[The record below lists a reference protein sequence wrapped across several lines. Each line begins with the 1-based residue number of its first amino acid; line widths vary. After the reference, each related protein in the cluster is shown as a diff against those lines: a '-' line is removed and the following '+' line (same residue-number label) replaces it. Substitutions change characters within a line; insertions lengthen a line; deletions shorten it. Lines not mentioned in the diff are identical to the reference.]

1 MSQKKATIVNLAA
14 SNVSVSQ
21 FSAVSGSLVLEQFFV
36 EEIAPGL
43 TGDDE
48 WLNAAIAALAN
59 LDPPVVRENFYQV
72 AHDGGHAY
80 IIAARYGPSKAG
92 ARSAFTDPS
101 LRLTHGAVRPATAR
115 GRCGCR

>member
-21 FSAVSGSLVLEQFFV
+21 FSVEAGSLVLEQFFV

-48 WLNAAIAALAN
+48 WLNAAIAALASLVN
-59 LDPPVVRENFYQV
+59 THEIRGRVTVIAPLSCSCRNRLRSRRSSARVRP
-72 AHDGGHAY
+72 
-80 IIAARYGPSKAG
+80 RSSPS
-92 ARSAFTDPS
+92 RPRTPS
-101 LRLTHGAVRPATAR
+101 LIP
-115 GRCGCR
+115 

>member
-21 FSAVSGSLVLEQFFV
+21 FSAASGTLVLEQFYV

-59 LDPPVVRENFYQV
+59 LVNQNGACGNSMMGREL
-72 AHDGGHAY
+72 
-80 IIAARYGPSKAG
+80 IIG
-92 ARSAFTDPS
+92 AQFRF
-101 LRLTHGAVRPATAR
+101 
-115 GRCGCR
+115 

>member
-21 FSAVSGSLVLEQFFV
+21 FSAASGALVLEQFYV

-43 TGDDE
+43 TGDEE

-59 LDPPVVRENFYQV
+59 LVNQ
-72 AHDGGHAY
+72 HDLKGRVTV
-80 IIAARYGPSKAG
+80 IAPAFLLLQKPLKV
-92 ARSAFTDPS
+92 ARSRRPS
-101 LRLTHGAVRPATAR
+101 RRRSSPSRLRTPSRIR
-115 GRCGCR
+115 